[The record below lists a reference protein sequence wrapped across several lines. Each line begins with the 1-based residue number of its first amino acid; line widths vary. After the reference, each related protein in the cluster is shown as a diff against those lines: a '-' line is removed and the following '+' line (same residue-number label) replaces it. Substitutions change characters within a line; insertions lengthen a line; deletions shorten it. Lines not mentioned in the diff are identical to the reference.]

1 MIQNSAGYRSLNTTA
16 PMTMHIKNQ
25 KKICAHCNKP
35 VVQDSQ
41 RTKTTLKALGKYYH
55 ENCFTCQD
63 CGKPLKPKYFP
74 YQVSK
79 SSEPILLCQYDYFRR
94 HNLLCH
100 VCDTPLRGLYY
111 TAFGYRYDEEHFS
124 CTICATPCGVK
135 KCFMFEDQLYCKYHF
150 LKYFSKRCKGCEF
163 PISDQYIEFPKGE
176 EIHCWHPECYGI
188 HKYWHVN
195 LAAETVG
202 LQYLPKLEYSANA
215 KDNDLNPTAYELDKQ
230 MQAFNFILSKT
241 WSVLY
246 RFEEEA
252 ASCISDM
259 FQYLTSNDQLKGI
272 ESTALLVLKIECL
285 FKGLDTLNLSTN
297 NNISVGRESECIENN
312 AMAIN
317 KCSKFPKNLST
328 KIMIYLQL
336 LRKLGTENK
345 NETITISSFMSV
357 ITGLA
362 HFLKLLTR
370 FGLYTSLENNKSTR
384 SVNPLLKFLREVE
397 KNELFEDNP
406 FQFIKTPVNATDSC
420 AGCNK
425 YIQEDCVQFYEHR
438 WHISCFVCS
447 SCQKKINPMSLTD
460 PTFNKEKKRILCSH
474 CSVDDPASVPG
485 FRFVTKLAQLIF
497 LLKIALVKSR
507 TVMLKS
513 RASNKTGS
521 TPLQSTMLNEQTY
534 IRTLN
539 DIKRLRS
546 RRESVRVTHNK
557 QQARKSVI
565 LETAETDLNDP
576 TKHGDN
582 KNLVIQTDDLP
593 VNQQVSTRENVF
605 SNTKTLTLDDISRIV
620 AAEQARE
627 LRPNAFTHFKKLKE
641 TDDEASNIA
650 PKKSGVYYSE
660 LNTAELS
667 IIKAISLSLLTSKH
681 LILESDPN
689 FNNLKSMIFPNEKQV
704 LTGSFWN
711 KMKVMMSMEPKKA
724 IPKTVFG
731 TPLDILCE
739 KWGVDSDLGVGPV
752 KIRIPIII
760 DELISSLRQMD
771 MSVEGIFRK
780 NGNIRRLRELTA
792 TIDSN
797 PTEAPDFSKE
807 NAIQLSALLKKFI
820 RELPIPI
827 LSTDLYDMWIKAA
840 KVDSEDEKQRII
852 LLIYSL
858 LPSYNRNLLEALLS
872 FLHWTSSFSYIE
884 NEMGSKMDIHNL
896 STVITPNILYLP
908 HKEASN
914 DNVSEEPES
923 ALVDSFAQNKG
934 ENYFLAIE
942 IVDYLITHNEEMAM
956 VPKFL
961 MNLLREVQSQKLDNY
976 ESINNLIFDI
986 LQKKTIDY
994 SEFDVKSPVTVKDST
1009 TMVVQSEINKTE
1021 NDK

>member
-1 MIQNSAGYRSLNTTA
+1 MIQNSAGCRSLNTTS
-16 PMTMHIKNQ
+16 PMTMQIKSQ
-25 KKICAHCNKP
+25 EKICARCNKP
-35 VVQDSQ
+35 VVQDIH
-41 RTKTTLKALGKYYH
+41 RAKTTLKALGKYYH

-63 CGKPLKPKYFP
+63 CRKPLKPKYFP
-74 YQVSK
+74 YQVDGTSQ
-79 SSEPILLCQYDYFRR
+79 PILLCQYDYFRR

-135 KCFMFEDQLYCKYHF
+135 KCFMYENQLYCKYHF
-150 LKYFSKRCKGCEF
+150 LKYFSKRCKGCKF

-202 LQYLPKLEYSANA
+202 LQYLPKLEYNPNVED
-215 KDNDLNPTAYELDKQ
+215 KDINPTSYELDKQ

-272 ESTALLVLKIECL
+272 ESTALLVIKIDCL
-285 FKGLDTLNLSTN
+285 FRGLDVLNLS
-297 NNISVGRESECIENN
+297 
-312 AMAIN
+312 IN
-317 KCSKFPKNLST
+317 KSMSGSSEPEYIEGNSMSINKYSKFPKNLST

-345 NETITISSFMSV
+345 NENITISSFMSV

-370 FGLYTSLENNKSTR
+370 FGLYTALENNKATR
-384 SVNPLLKFLREVE
+384 SVNPLLRFLREVE
-397 KNELFEDNP
+397 KNELFENNA
-406 FQFIKTPVNATDSC
+406 FQYIKTPVNATDSC

-425 YIQEDCVQFYEHR
+425 YIQEECVQFYEHR
-438 WHISCFVCS
+438 WHIACFICS
-447 SCQKKINPMSLTD
+447 SCHKNIDPMSLTD
-460 PTFNKEKKRILCSH
+460 LTFNKEKRRILCSH
-474 CSVDDPASVPG
+474 CSIDDPASVPG
-485 FRFVTKLAQLIF
+485 FKFVSKLAQLIF

-513 RASNKTGS
+513 KASNIAGRK
-521 TPLQSTMLNEQTY
+521 LVQSTMLKEQTY

-546 RRESVRVTHNK
+546 RRESVRITHNK

-565 LETAETDLNDP
+565 LETTETDLNEP
-576 TKHGDN
+576 MKQEGN
-582 KNLVIQTDDLP
+582 KNLIIETDDLSS
-593 VNQQVSTRENVF
+593 NQQVSTRENVF

-641 TDDEASNIA
+641 TDDETSNVV

-660 LNTAELS
+660 LSTTELS
-667 IIKAISLSLLTSKH
+667 IIRAISLSLLANKKLISKT
-681 LILESDPN
+681 DPN
-689 FNNLKSMIFPNEKQV
+689 YNNLVSMVFSNEKQV
-704 LTGSFWN
+704 LTGSFWS
-711 KMKVMMSMEPKKA
+711 KMKIIMSMEPKKPIA
-724 IPKTVFG
+724 KTVFG
-731 TPLDILCE
+731 TPLDVLCE

-820 RELPIPI
+820 RELPQPI
-827 LSTDLYDMWIKAA
+827 LSTDLYELWIKAA

-858 LPSYNRNLLEALLS
+858 LPTYNRNLLEALLS

-896 STVITPNILYLP
+896 STVITPNILYLS
-908 HKEASN
+908 HKEISN
-914 DNVSEEPES
+914 DSVPEEPES
-923 ALVDSFAQNKG
+923 GLVDSFAQNEG

-942 IVDYLITHNEEMAM
+942 VVDYLITHDEEMAM

-961 MNLLREVQSQKLDNY
+961 MNLLKEVQLQKLDNY
-976 ESINNLIFDI
+976 ESINHFISDI
-986 LQKKTIDY
+986 LLEKTIDY
-994 SEFDVKSPVTVKDST
+994 SECNVKSPVTVRDST
-1009 TMVVQSEINKTE
+1009 TMVMQGEINK
-1021 NDK
+1021 

>member
-1 MIQNSAGYRSLNTTA
+1 MIQNSAGYRSLNTAT
-16 PMTMHIKNQ
+16 PMTMQIKNQ
-25 KKICAHCNKP
+25 KVCARCNKL
-35 VVQDSQ
+35 VAQDNQ
-41 RTKTTLKALGKYYH
+41 RTKTTLKALGRYYH
-55 ENCFTCQD
+55 ENCFICQD

-74 YQVSK
+74 YQVDRM
-79 SSEPILLCQYDYFRR
+79 SEPILLCQYDYFRR

-135 KCFMFEDQLYCKYHF
+135 KCFMFENQLYCKYHF

-195 LAAETVG
+195 LAADTVG
-202 LQYLPKLEYSANA
+202 LQRLPKLEYNPNA
-215 KDNDLNPTAYELDKQ
+215 EDKDINPNAYDLDKQ

-272 ESTALLVLKIECL
+272 ESTALLVLKIDCL
-285 FKGLDTLNLSTN
+285 FRGLDTLNLSN
-297 NNISVGRESECIENN
+297 SNMSIINSESEQIENN
-312 AMAIN
+312 SIATN
-317 KCSKFPKNLST
+317 KYSKFPKNLST

-336 LRKLGTENK
+336 LRKLGLENK

-370 FGLYTSLENNKSTR
+370 FGLYTALENNKTTR
-384 SVNPLLKFLREVE
+384 SVNPLLRFLRETE

-406 FQFIKTPVNATDSC
+406 FQYIKTPVNATDSC
-420 AGCNK
+420 TGCNK
-425 YIQEDCVQFYEHR
+425 YIQEECIQFYEYR
-438 WHISCFVCS
+438 WHIACFICS
-447 SCQKKINPMSLTD
+447 SCHKNINPMSLTD
-460 PTFNKEKKRILCSH
+460 PTFNKDKKRILCSH
-474 CSVDDPASVPG
+474 CSIDDPASLPG
-485 FRFVTKLAQLIF
+485 FKYVTKLAQLIF

-507 TVMLKS
+507 TVMLKL
-513 RASNKTGS
+513 RASNKVGNTS
-521 TPLQSTMLNEQTY
+521 LQSTMLKEQTY

-565 LETAETDLNDP
+565 LETTETDLNDL
-576 TKHGDN
+576 TKEEDR
-582 KNLVIQTDDLP
+582 KNLIIQTDDLSS
-593 VNQQVSTRENVF
+593 NQQISTRENVF

-641 TDDEASNIA
+641 TDDETSNVV

-660 LNTAELS
+660 LSATELS
-667 IIKAISLSLLTSKH
+667 MIRAISLSLLASKQ
-681 LILESDPN
+681 LISKSDPN
-689 FNNLKSMIFPNEKQV
+689 FDRIVSIGFSNEKQV
-704 LTGSFWN
+704 LTGGFWS
-711 KMKVMMSMEPKKA
+711 KMKTMMSMEPKKT
-724 IPKTVFG
+724 ITKTVFG
-731 TPLDILCE
+731 TPLEILCE
-739 KWGVDSDLGVGPV
+739 KCGVDSDLGVGPV

-792 TIDSN
+792 TIDSD

-820 RELPIPI
+820 RELPQPI
-827 LSTDLYDMWIKAA
+827 LSTDLYDLWIKAA

-896 STVITPNILYLP
+896 STVITPNILYFP
-908 HKEASN
+908 QEIAN
-914 DNVSEEPES
+914 DNVSEEANS
-923 ALVDSFAQNKG
+923 GLVDSFAQNKG

-942 IVDYLITHNEEMAM
+942 VVDYLIIHNEEMAM

-961 MNLLREVQSQKLDNY
+961 MNLLKEVQMQKLDNY
-976 ESINNLIFDI
+976 ESINNFISDI
-986 LQKKTIDY
+986 LQKNTIDY
-994 SEFDVKSPVTVKDST
+994 SECDVKSPVTVKDST
-1009 TMVVQSEINKTE
+1009 TMVMQGEVNK
-1021 NDK
+1021 